1 MISQS
6 KSNEHDKT
14 NEENNY
20 IEENELQDLQFGARN
35 KEAKENNSK
44 PCLFIIGDSMIK

>member
-20 IEENELQDLQFGARN
+20 IDENELQDLQFGPRN

-44 PCLFIIGDSMIK
+44 SCLFIIGNSMIK